1 MKKIYSLLAAAAF
14 TMGFT
19 ACEDIPSPY
28 EIFDEIIDGEQKD
41 IFYESAACYT
51 GWNLELG
58 AAQSVQYNPWSQGS
72 SYTQAT
78 GYQKWD
84 GADAKSNKEAEGFLV
99 SPKFRTTAKDNNV
112 VFSFDYC
119 IGYANNDKDF
129 AKHTKI
135 YVSKTYESG
144 AVDLAEWTEINWVPT
159 HTSTDWTL
167 ANTGNIALPA
177 EFQNQENVHVAFWF
191 YAPAAGSA
199 TFEIKNFVIET
210 GEAGEQPDQPGDNT
224 TTGEPAGDGSQAN
237 PFNVAATIDFVS
249 KLEKNAKSDPVY
261 IKGIVKKFKD
271 GEEPG
276 NSYGNATFYIVDSEG
291 ASEDFYCYRVMGP
304 GNKNFTSADQL
315 KVGDEVVVYG
325 PLTLYSSSYG
335 DTPET
340 VQKECY
346 VYSVNGKV
354 AEGGN
359 TDTPDTP
366 TPGVGAKGTGT
377 AADPYNVAGVLAYTK
392 GLAADVNSDHEVYF
406 TGVVKNF
413 KSGEEPGNQYG
424 NATFYVVDE
433 GGSDDFCCFRVLG
446 KDGKKFTEGAEAPAV
461 GDKVTIRGLVVN
473 YKGNT
478 PETASGKAYV
488 ESIVKGEGGGT
499 VTPDEPVI
507 GGSAENGD
515 FESWNGSTPLYWKTV
530 STAGNATLK
539 QSTDAHGGKYS
550 VEVGGVSGTNK
561 RLGRAEMTL
570 EAGTYTMTF
579 WVKAATAT
587 GGSVRPGFV
596 PVTDGKVGSYVYGE
610 YTNDLTTDKWV
621 QVTHTFDIPS
631 TGTYSVVIMNSGKP
645 GGNILIDD
653 FVLMS
658 GDTKVI
664 SSRRRAAQR
673 VRRK

>member
-1 MKKIYSLLAAAAF
+1 MKKIFSMMAACALA
-14 TMGFT
+14 MGFT
-19 ACEDIPSPY
+19 ACESIPSPY
-28 EIFDEIIDGEQKD
+28 EIFDEIIDGIATD
-41 IFYESAACYT
+41 IYYESAACYT

-58 AAQSVQYNPWSQGS
+58 AEQTIQYNPWSQGS

-99 SPKFRTTAKDNNV
+99 SPKFKTTAKDNNV

-135 YVSKTYESG
+135 YVSKTYNDG
-144 AVDLAEWTEINWVPT
+144 AIDLNDWEEINWTAT

-177 EFQNQENVHVAFWF
+177 EYMNQDNVHIAFWF

-210 GEAGEQPDQPGDNT
+210 GVAGEQPDQPGTGDQPS
-224 TTGEPAGDGSQAN
+224 GEPAGDGSQAN
-237 PFNVAATIDFVS
+237 PFNVAATIDFVN

-291 ASEDFYCYRVMGP
+291 AAQDFYCYRVMGP

-315 KVGDEVVVYG
+315 KVGDEVVIYG

-346 VYSVNGKV
+346 VYSINGKS
-354 AEGGN
+354 EGGN

-366 TPGVGAKGTGT
+366 SIGAKGSGT

-392 GLAADVNSDHEVYF
+392 GLAADVNSDKEVYF
-406 TGVVKNF
+406 TGIVKNF
-413 KSGEEPGNQYG
+413 KAGEEPGNQYG
-424 NATFYVVDE
+424 NATFYIIDE
-433 GGSDDFCCFRVLG
+433 GGSEDFYCFRVLG
-446 KDGKKFTEGAEAPAV
+446 KDGAKFTEGAEAPAV

-478 PETASGKAYV
+478 PETVSGKAYV
-488 ESIVKGEGGGT
+488 EAIVKGEGGN
-499 VTPDEPVI
+499 VTPGGGEDTPVI
-507 GGSAENGD
+507 DEDKNGD
-515 FESWNGSTPLYWKTV
+515 FESWSGSTPLNWTTS

-539 QSTDAHGGKYS
+539 QSTDAHSGKYS
-550 VEVGGVSGTNK
+550 VEVGGTASGNK
-561 RLGRAEMTL
+561 RLGRKEMTL

-579 WVKAATAT
+579 WVKAASSA

-596 PVTDGKVGSYVYGE
+596 PVTNGAVGSYVYGD
-610 YTNDLTTDKWV
+610 YTNDLGTDWV
-621 QVTHTFDIPS
+621 QVTHTFDIPT
-631 TGTYSVVIMNSGKP
+631 TGIYSIVIMNSKNP
-645 GGNILIDD
+645 GANVLIDD
-653 FVLMS
+653 FVLMK
-658 GDTKVI
+658 GDAKVI
-664 SSRRRAAQR
+664 SSRRRA
-673 VRRK
+673 RK

>member
-1 MKKIYSLLAAAAF
+1 MKKIYSFLAAAALA
-14 TMGFT
+14 MGFT
-19 ACEDIPSPY
+19 ACSDIPSPY
-28 EIFDEIIDGEQKD
+28 EIIDEIIGGEDKD

-58 AAQSVQYNPWSQGS
+58 ADQTVQYNPWSQGA

-84 GADAKSNKEAEGFLV
+84 GSDTKSNKEAEGFLV

-135 YVSKTYESG
+135 YVSKTYEGG
-144 AVDLAEWTEINWVPT
+144 AVNLADWTEINWVPT
-159 HTSTDWTL
+159 HTSTDWSL

-177 EFQNQENVHVAFWF
+177 EYMNQDNVHLAFWF
-191 YAPAAGSA
+191 YAPAGGSA

-210 GEAGEQPDQPGDNT
+210 GVAGEQPEQPGGDT
-224 TTGEPAGDGSQAN
+224 PAGEAVGSGTQSD
-237 PFNVAATIDFVS
+237 PFNVAATIDFVN
-249 KLEKNAKSDPVY
+249 KLEKNTKSEPVY
-261 IKGIVKKFKD
+261 IKGIVKKFKA

-276 NSYGNATFYIVDSEG
+276 NSYGNATFYIVDSED
-291 ASEDFYCYRVMGP
+291 AAVDFYCYRVMGP

-315 KVGDEVVVYG
+315 KVGDEVVIYG

-346 VYSVNGKV
+346 VYSINGKV
-354 AEGGN
+354 EGG

-366 TPGVGAKGTGT
+366 TPGVEAKGAGT
-377 AADPYNVAGVLAYTK
+377 AADPFNVAGIIAYTSK
-392 GLAADVNSDHEVYF
+392 LAADVNSDKEVYF
-406 TGVVKNF
+406 TGIVKNF
-413 KSGEEPGNQYG
+413 KAGEEPGNQYG

-433 GGSDDFCCFRVLG
+433 GGSDDFYCFRVLG

-478 PETASGKAYV
+478 PETVSGKAFV
-488 ESIVKGEGGGT
+488 EAIVKGEGGST

-515 FESWNGSTPLYWKTV
+515 FESWSGSTPLYWTTK

-539 QSTDAHGGKYS
+539 QSTDAHSGKYS
-550 VEVGGVSGTNK
+550 VEVGGTASANK

-579 WVKAATAT
+579 WVKAATNA

-596 PVTDGKVGSYVYGE
+596 PVTDGAVGSYVYGD
-610 YTNDLTTDKWV
+610 YVNDLTTDKWV

-631 TGTYSVVIMNSGKP
+631 NGTYSLVIMNSKNP
-645 GGNILIDD
+645 GAAVLVDD
-653 FVLMS
+653 FVLLK

-664 SSRRRAAQR
+664 SSRRRAA
-673 VRRK
+673 RK

>member
-1 MKKIYSLLAAAAF
+1 MKKIYSFLAAAALAL
-14 TMGFT
+14 GFT
-19 ACEDIPSPY
+19 ACESIPSPY
-28 EIFDEIIDGEQKD
+28 EIIDEIIGGDETD
-41 IFYESAACYT
+41 IYYESAACYT

-58 AAQSVQYNPWSQGS
+58 AAQTVQYNPWSQGN

-119 IGYANNDKDF
+119 IGYANNDKDY

-135 YVSKTYESG
+135 YVSKSYENG
-144 AVDLAEWTEINWVPT
+144 AVDLSQWEEIKWVPT

-177 EFQNQENVHVAFWF
+177 EYMNQENVHLAFWF

-210 GEAGEQPDQPGDNT
+210 GVAGEQPDQPG
-224 TTGEPAGDGSQAN
+224 TGDQPSAEPAGDGSQAN
-237 PFNVAATIDFVS
+237 PFNVAATIAFVN
-249 KLEKNAKSDPVY
+249 KLEKNAKSEPVY
-261 IKGIVKKFKD
+261 IKGIVKKFKA

-276 NSYGNATFYIVDSEG
+276 NSYGNATFYIVDSEDS
-291 ASEDFYCYRVMGP
+291 AEDFYCYRVMGP

-325 PLTLYSSSYG
+325 PLTLYSSAYG

-354 AEGGN
+354 EEGGG

-366 TPGVGAKGTGT
+366 TPGGEAKGDGT
-377 AADPYNVAGVLAYTK
+377 QANPYNVAGIIAYTSK
-392 GLAADVNSDHEVYF
+392 LAADVNSDKEVYF
-406 TGVVKNF
+406 TGIVKNF

-424 NATFYVVDE
+424 NATFYIVDE
-433 GGSDDFCCFRVLG
+433 GGSDDFYCFRVLG

-478 PETASGKAYV
+478 PETVTGKAFV
-488 ESIVKGEGGGT
+488 EDIVKGEGGGNT
-499 VTPDEPVI
+499 GGTEETPVVD
-507 GGSAENGD
+507 ADKNGD
-515 FESWNGSTPLYWKTV
+515 FETWSGNTPVNWTTT
-530 STAGNATLK
+530 SSAGNATLK
-539 QSTDAHGGKYS
+539 QSTDAHSGKYS
-550 VEVGGVSGTNK
+550 VEVGGTASGNK
-561 RLGRAEMTL
+561 RLGRKEMEL

-596 PVTDGKVGSYVYGE
+596 PVTNGAVGSYVYGE
-610 YTNDLTTDKWV
+610 YTNDLTADKWV

-631 TGTYSVVIMNSGKP
+631 KGTYSLVIMNSKNP
-645 GGNILIDD
+645 GANVLIDD
-653 FVLMS
+653 FVLMK
-658 GDTKVI
+658 GDAKII
-664 SSRRRAAQR
+664 SSRRRAA
-673 VRRK
+673 RK